1 MYSLDVDAVPPTAD
15 DKASVQNEYLSKMP
29 VNKLRNETDEYLLL
43 KDEFYD
49 AAVLYCEDDFKEA
62 TELIKILK
70 SSIVFQN
77 DDVPKIELFD
87 VILPTGEM
95 FSQMEILLKK
105 CSCIIIY
112 LTLAFL
118 SDSSLIYQANELLI
132 NFVKKQGMNSRYC
145 QLMVLT
151 NTPEELPIGWKS
163 LCRTKWYTNRDLALK
178 KLKKMLYDAHK
189 VRVRKELEM
198 NHFLEAMPKRI
209 LPMPNYTI
217 ESTSPEIVGNPT
229 NYHIY
234 NAGVNYNYH
243 VNATNVQIG
252 ENARMYGANLVDS
265 ETKEDPVA
273 PKLQSVSSN
282 PFPVSTSPLPHVTV
296 PSEAEKKV
304 SLGEFPRMSELGDH
318 LPSLLP
324 ISTQPDSSTGFFKDG
339 SNTKDIKDIVSQ
351 QEIPIQ
357 KDSAAS

>member
-1 MYSLDVDAVPPTAD
+1 MLSVDVDAVPPKTD
-15 DKASVQNEYLSKMP
+15 VKASVQNEYLSKKH
-29 VNKLRNETDEYLLL
+29 VNKLHNETDLLL

-49 AAVLYCEDDFKEA
+49 AAVLYSEEDFKEA

-77 DDVPKIELFD
+77 NDVPKIELFD

-112 LTLAFL
+112 LTLSFL
-118 SDSSLIYQANELLI
+118 NDSSLIYQANELLI
-132 NFVKKQGMNSRYC
+132 NFVKKQGMNSKYC

-151 NTPEELPIGWKS
+151 NTSEELPIGWKS
-163 LCRTKWYTNRDLALK
+163 LCQTKWYINRDLALK
-178 KLKKMLYDAHK
+178 KIKKMLYDAYK

-198 NHFLEAMPKRI
+198 NHILEAMPANF

-217 ESTSPEIVGNPT
+217 GSPSPEILGNPT

-265 ETKEDPVA
+265 ETKEDPIA
-273 PKLQSVSSN
+273 PKLQSVS
-282 PFPVSTSPLPHVTV
+282 PSPLPHVEV
-296 PSEAEKKV
+296 PSEAEKKKPLDV
-304 SLGEFPRMSELGDH
+304 FHRMSELNVQ
-318 LPSLLP
+318 LPTLLP

-339 SNTKDIKDIVSQ
+339 SNTKDSKDIVSQ

-357 KDSAAS
+357 KDSAVSQDLVR